1 MEQEDLT
8 ASVESGGGGN
18 PVGGH
23 GAGRGRFRR
32 TATGVALAASM
43 AVGGLAVAAVNPLGS
58 AGAGTTTTVASGQS
72 AGDGAGQADAARS
85 GKVDR
90 RAKVVDTALDSL
102 VADGTLTQA
111 QADAVATRLADTARL
126 IHGERHERRVE
137 RRKAMAA
144 TAADAL
150 GISTEDLVARL
161 RDGATVAEIAAER
174 DVDVQKVIDAL
185 ESEARSA
192 IDEAVADGR
201 VPADRADELAQ
212 RANER
217 IERFVNEGPKHP
229 RGGS

>member
-1 MEQEDLT
+1 M
-8 ASVESGGGGN
+8 
-18 PVGGH
+18 
-23 GAGRGRFRR
+23 
-32 TATGVALAASM
+32 
-43 AVGGLAVAAVNPLGS
+43 
-58 AGAGTTTTVASGQS
+58 
-72 AGDGAGQADAARS
+72 
-85 GKVDR
+85 
-90 RAKVVDTALDSL
+90 VDTALDSL